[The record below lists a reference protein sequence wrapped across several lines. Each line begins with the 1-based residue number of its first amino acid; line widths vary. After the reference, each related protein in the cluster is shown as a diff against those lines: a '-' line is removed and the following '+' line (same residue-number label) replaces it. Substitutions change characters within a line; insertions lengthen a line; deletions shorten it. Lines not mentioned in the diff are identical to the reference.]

1 MILVPVTDF
10 KSMYYYMRIFSD
22 DHFVY
27 ADETRIQRLCQ
38 EYEEGHPRGHWKTDK
53 VRISKGLYLEY
64 KNRTPLEWIL
74 AQGDPLKGLSNGR
87 KEQVAKMIR
96 NIP

>member
-1 MILVPVTDF
+1 MR
-10 KSMYYYMRIFSD
+10 YYMRIYSD
-22 DHFVY
+22 DHFVL
-27 ADETRIQRLCQ
+27 ADETRIRSQCQ
-38 EYEEGHPRGHWKTDK
+38 KYEEGHPRGHWKTDET
-53 VRISKGLYLEY
+53 RITKRLYLEY

-74 AQGDPLKGLSNGR
+74 AQGDPLKGLSDGR

>member
-1 MILVPVTDF
+1 MTDF
-10 KSMYYYMRIFSD
+10 KSMIYYMRIYSD

-38 EYEEGHPRGHWKTDK
+38 EYEEDHPRGYWKTDK
-53 VRISKGLYLEY
+53 VRIKKDLYLQY
-64 KNRTPLEWIL
+64 KNRTSLEWIL
-74 AQGDPLKGLSNGR
+74 AQGDPLKGLSDGR
-87 KEQVAKMIR
+87 KELVAKMIR